1 MNALLITGTDTNV
14 GKTVFTSTLIAY
26 WLHYYANQSIGLMK
40 LMQTGLGDQELYDEL
55 FGSHASIEI
64 VTPLKFTAPLAPP
77 LAARKEGKIVDLKI
91 VWQAFCSLTQNK
103 DFVIVEALG
112 GLGSPVT
119 DELTVADLAGEWRLN
134 TVLVVPVQLGAIGS
148 AVANAALARQT
159 KINLR
164 GIILNCVQPTTVE
177 EMADLT
183 PIDLIQSLTN
193 IPVLGIVPH
202 LTKQYSLD
210 TLTQVAANFDL
221 EMLIFAPKS

>member
-40 LMQTGLGDQELYDEL
+40 LMQTGVGDQEFYNEL
-55 FGSHASIEI
+55 FGHSSIEI

-77 LAARKEGKIVDLKI
+77 IAARKEGKIVDLKT

-148 AVANAALARQT
+148 AVANVALARQT

-177 EMADLT
+177 EIADLT
-183 PIDLIQSLTN
+183 PIDLIQSLTHV
-193 IPVLGIVPH
+193 PVLGIVPH
-202 LTKQYSLD
+202 LSEPYSLEI
-210 TLTQVAANFDL
+210 LTQVAANFNL
-221 EMLIFAPKS
+221 EMLIFPPK

>member
-26 WLHYYANQSIGLMK
+26 WLHYYPNQSIGLMK
-40 LMQTGLGDQELYDEL
+40 LMQTGLGDQELYNEL
-55 FGSHASIEI
+55 FGHSSIEI

-77 LAARKEGKIVDLKI
+77 IAAQKEGKTVDLKT
-91 VWQAFCSLTQNK
+91 VWQAFCSLIQNK

-148 AVANAALARQT
+148 AVANVALARQT

-177 EMADLT
+177 EIADLT
-183 PIDLIQSLTN
+183 PIDLIQSLTHV
-193 IPVLGIVPH
+193 PVLGIVPH
-202 LTKQYSLD
+202 LTQPYGLPSLA
-210 TLTQVAANFDL
+210 QVASNFDL
-221 EMLIFAPKS
+221 ETLIFVPK

>member
-1 MNALLITGTDTNV
+1 MNTLLIAGTDTNV

-40 LMQTGLGDQELYDEL
+40 LMQTGVGDQEFYNEL
-55 FGSHASIEI
+55 FGHSSIEI

-77 LAARKEGKIVDLKI
+77 IAARKEGKIVDLKT

-119 DELTVADLAGEWRLN
+119 DELTVADLAREWRLN

-148 AVANAALARQT
+148 AVANVALARQT

-177 EMADLT
+177 EIADLT
-183 PIDLIQSLTN
+183 PIDLIQSLTHV
-193 IPVLGIVPH
+193 PVLGIVPH
-202 LTKQYSLD
+202 LSEPYSLEI
-210 TLTQVAANFDL
+210 LTQVAANFNL
-221 EMLIFAPKS
+221 EMLIFPPK